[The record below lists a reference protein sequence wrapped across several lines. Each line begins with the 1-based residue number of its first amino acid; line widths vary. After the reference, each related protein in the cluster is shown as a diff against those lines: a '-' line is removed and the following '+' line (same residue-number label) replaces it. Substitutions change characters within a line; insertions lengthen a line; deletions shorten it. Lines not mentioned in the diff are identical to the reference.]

1 MKTTTSR
8 TPRIPNVIP
17 SPLLIQ
23 CFSPPAPLK
32 GPKKPISN
40 WTTHISSVP
49 HPCDLPLSQG
59 WETTKPILVKP
70 VQPTSKSISWVPG
83 YHKPKSN
90 LKTYQLPPAP
100 PPPNPPPPNPPKP
113 PPPPPPPPLNPP
125 PPPQPRPPP
134 PPSKLENRPYPSS
147 ILKMDPPPKK
157 ISTKIIRISLPST
170 GLWRSCGTGCS
181 AGMGSLSSV
190 TLASAAITCAAW
202 PTARVT
208 AES

>member
-23 CFSPPAPLK
+23 CFSPLAPLK

-49 HPCDLPLSQG
+49 PSLRFAFVARVRNHKTHPRKPRSTDL
-59 WETTKPILVKP
+59 KP
-70 VQPTSKSISWVPG
+70 
-83 YHKPKSN
+83 
-90 LKTYQLPPAP
+90 YQLPPAP
-100 PPPNPPPPNPPKP
+100 PPPNPPPPNPPNP

-125 PPPQPRPPP
+125 PPPQPRPLPP
-134 PPSKLENRPYPSS
+134 PTKLENRPYPSS

-181 AGMGSLSSV
+181 AGIGSLSSV
-190 TLASAAITCAAW
+190 TLASAAITCATW
-202 PTARVT
+202 PTASVT

>member
-70 VQPTSKSISWVPG
+70 VQPTSKSISWVLG

-113 PPPPPPPPLNPP
+113 HPPPI
-125 PPPQPRPPP
+125 PQQHP
-134 PPSKLENRPYPSS
+134 ENGPAAKENQHENNQDQ
-147 ILKMDPPPKK
+147 L
-157 ISTKIIRISLPST
+157 TQHWAVALLWH
-170 GLWRSCGTGCS
+170 GLFSWHGLVVQRHLGGV
-181 AGMGSLSSV
+181 G
-190 TLASAAITCAAW
+190 AAAC
-202 PTARVT
+202 
-208 AES
+208 